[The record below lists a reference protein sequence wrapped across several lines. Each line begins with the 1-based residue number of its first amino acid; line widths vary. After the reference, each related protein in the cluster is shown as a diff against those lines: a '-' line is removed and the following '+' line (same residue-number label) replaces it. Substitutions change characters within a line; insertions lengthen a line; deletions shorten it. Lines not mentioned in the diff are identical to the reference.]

1 MTEDTGQVGTQGLGE
16 IGDEIADAERKLQ
29 DAVKSAAVAEQRAT
43 AEIRAFE
50 ADLEKA
56 RLHTA
61 EELEK
66 LRAEHSEELR
76 RERDA
81 KETAIAAAE
90 NRLTEIEE
98 QTEAA
103 EHRVKAAERRAAE
116 AEQQVA
122 DASTRAREAA
132 AAWLRT
138 QIDEIRREAGQ
149 QQ

>member
-16 IGDEIADAERKLQ
+16 IGGEITDAERKLQ
-29 DAVKSAAVAEQRAT
+29 DAAKSAAVAEQRAT

-81 KETAIAAAE
+81 KEMAIAAAE

-98 QTEAA
+98 QAEAA
-103 EHRVKAAERRAAE
+103 EHHVKAAERRAAE

-138 QIDEIRREAGQ
+138 QVDEIRREAGQ